1 MRVWLDERDR
11 VQGEPRPVLYV
22 ERDEYS
28 PVLAVDAVGGPVV
41 EQLRP
46 PPPDAVELDQPAEV
60 IATLLWELR
69 EVLPRRAFERLVM
82 AVRAAEHGPAALRA
96 AHLDPTP

>member
-11 VQGEPRPVLYV
+11 VQGEPRPVLYI

-28 PVLAVDAVGGPVV
+28 PVLTVDAVGGPVV

-46 PPPDAVELDQPAEV
+46 PPPDAVELATPAEV
-60 IATLLWELR
+60 IADLLWDLR
-69 EVLPRRAFERLVM
+69 DALSPHAFTRLVT
-82 AVRAAEHGPAALRA
+82 AVRDTANGPAALRA
-96 AHLDPTP
+96 AELDPP